1 MADTVTALL
10 PLVKRALNITWESE
24 ETELRLNDL
33 IADAV
38 PTLRFKLGGA
48 GGVRLLRTLSGAEP
62 AADLLPV
69 RVQRDGGAV

>member
-1 MADTVTALL
+1 MAETVTALL

-33 IADAV
+33 IGRCAHPA
-38 PTLRFKLGGA
+38 LQAGGA